1 MKSGIVIT
9 QPSMQKAMEFLT
21 WHDVAP
27 YRYWVGSKRGK
38 QEGLSAVSLE
48 IQFVG
53 QNPKPVSETEG
64 KLRARVASLSM
75 PNSTNIKVL
84 NSTVVRQIPW
94 GDLIASHS
102 SILAEN
108 LRTNNLK
115 IRSIDLA
122 KKEKAQVTLDDREK
136 KIIGANGADSI
147 LVAKVYADLC
157 SVSTTRVAQRTA
169 ETLGIDSDLVSMAL
183 RIARRNKW
191 LTSSGAGKS
200 GGELTTIGESI
211 FHFENG
217 VRREAF
223 FLSKRGK

>member
-9 QPSMQKAMEFLT
+9 QQSMQKAMEYLT
-21 WHDVAP
+21 WHDIAP

-53 QNPKPVSETEG
+53 NNPKPVSETEG

-75 PNSTNIKVL
+75 PTSNNIQVL
-84 NSTVVRQIPW
+84 NSTIMRQIPW
-94 GDLIASHS
+94 GELIASHS

-108 LRTNNLK
+108 IRINHLK
-115 IRSIDLA
+115 VRSIDSA
-122 KKEKAQVTLDDREK
+122 RKDKASIVLDEREM
-136 KIIGANGADSI
+136 KIIGANSADSI
-147 LVAKVYADLC
+147 LIAKIYADLC
-157 SVSTTRVAQRTA
+157 AVSTTRVAQRTA
-169 ETLGIDSDLVSMAL
+169 EALGIEVTLVSMAL

-200 GGELTTIGESI
+200 GGELTSIGETI
-211 FHFENG
+211 FQFENG
-217 VRREAF
+217 IRRESY
-223 FLSKRGK
+223 FLAKRGK

>member
-53 QNPKPVSETEG
+53 LNPKPVSETEG

-75 PNSTNIKVL
+75 PNMANMQVL

-115 IRSIDLA
+115 VRSIDSA
-122 KKEKAQVTLDDREK
+122 RKGKPAVRLDEREE
-136 KIIGANGADSI
+136 KIIGANGADAI
-147 LVAKVYADLC
+147 LIAKIYADLC
-157 SVSTTRVAQRTA
+157 VVSTNRVAQRTA
-169 ETLGIDSDLVSMAL
+169 EMLGIESDLVSMAL

-191 LTSSGAGKS
+191 LTSSGAGIS
-200 GGELTTIGESI
+200 GGELTPLGEDM

-217 VRREAF
+217 DRREAF
-223 FLSKRGK
+223 FLAKRGK

>member
-38 QEGLSAVSLE
+38 QEGISAVSLE

-75 PNSTNIKVL
+75 PNLANIQVL
-84 NSTVVRQIPW
+84 NSTVMRQIPW

-115 IRSIDLA
+115 VRSIDSA
-122 KKEKAQVTLDDREK
+122 RKEKPAVRLDDRE
-136 KIIGANGADSI
+136 
-147 LVAKVYADLC
+147 
-157 SVSTTRVAQRTA
+157 
-169 ETLGIDSDLVSMAL
+169 
-183 RIARRNKW
+183 
-191 LTSSGAGKS
+191 
-200 GGELTTIGESI
+200 
-211 FHFENG
+211 
-217 VRREAF
+217 
-223 FLSKRGK
+223 

>member
-38 QEGLSAVSLE
+38 QDGLSAVSLE

-53 QNPKPVSETEG
+53 PNPKPVSETEG
-64 KLRARVASLSM
+64 KLRAKVASLSM
-75 PNSTNIKVL
+75 PNTANMQVL
-84 NSTVVRQIPW
+84 NSTVIRQIPW
-94 GDLIASHS
+94 GDLISSHS

-108 LRTNNLK
+108 LRSNNLK
-115 IRSIDLA
+115 VRSIDSA
-122 KKEKAQVTLDDREK
+122 RKEKVPVVLDDREK
-136 KIIGANGADSI
+136 KIIGANSADSI
-147 LVAKVYADLC
+147 LIAKVYADLC
-157 SVSTTRVAQRTA
+157 AVSTTRVAQRTA

-200 GGELTTIGESI
+200 GGELTSIGESI

-217 VRREAF
+217 IRREAY
-223 FLSKRGK
+223 FLAKRGK

>member
-75 PNSTNIKVL
+75 PNLANIQVL
-84 NSTVVRQIPW
+84 NSTVMRQIPW

-115 IRSIDLA
+115 VRSIDSA
-122 KKEKAQVTLDDREK
+122 RKTKPAVRLDDREER
-136 KIIGANGADSI
+136 IIGANGPDAI
-147 LVAKVYADLC
+147 LIAKVYADLC
-157 SVSTTRVAQRTA
+157 VVSTNRVAQRTG
-169 ETLGIDSDLVSMAL
+169 EILEIDSDLVSMAL

-200 GGELTTIGESI
+200 GGELTPHGEDT
-211 FHFENG
+211 FHMENG

-223 FLSKRGK
+223 FLAKRGK

>member
-21 WHDVAP
+21 WHDVVP

-38 QEGLSAVSLE
+38 QEGLSAVTLE

-53 QNPKPVSETEG
+53 LNPKPVSETEG
-64 KLRARVASLSM
+64 KLRAKVASLSM
-75 PNSTNIKVL
+75 PNTANMRVL

-94 GDLIASHS
+94 GELITSHS

-108 LRTNNLK
+108 LRTSNLK
-115 IRSIDLA
+115 VRSIDSA
-122 KKEKAQVTLDDREK
+122 RKVSAPVVLDDREK
-136 KIIGANGADSI
+136 KIIGANSADSI
-147 LVAKVYADLC
+147 LIAKVYADLC
-157 SVSTTRVAQRTA
+157 AVSTTRVAQRTA
-169 ETLGIDSDLVSMAL
+169 ETLDIDPDLVSMAL

-200 GGELTTIGESI
+200 GGELTPIGESI

-217 VRREAF
+217 IRREAF

>member
-75 PNSTNIKVL
+75 PNSTNIQVL

-115 IRSIDLA
+115 SQFFTSKMGFAVKHSFFQSEGNRCLVLENVERNGLLVGIAQTKLLQ
-122 KKEKAQVTLDDREK
+122 KKVVFQRE
-136 KIIGANGADSI
+136 IQPCNSQ
-147 LVAKVYADLC
+147 
-157 SVSTTRVAQRTA
+157 SVW
-169 ETLGIDSDLVSMAL
+169 
-183 RIARRNKW
+183 K
-191 LTSSGAGKS
+191 
-200 GGELTTIGESI
+200 
-211 FHFENG
+211 
-217 VRREAF
+217 
-223 FLSKRGK
+223 

>member
-38 QEGLSAVSLE
+38 QDGLSAVSLE

-53 QNPKPVSETEG
+53 PNPKPVSETEG
-64 KLRARVASLSM
+64 KLRAKVASLSM
-75 PNSTNIKVL
+75 PNTANLQVL

-94 GDLIASHS
+94 GDLISSHS

-115 IRSIDLA
+115 VRSIDSA
-122 KKEKAQVTLDDREK
+122 RKEKVPVVLDDREK
-136 KIIGANGADSI
+136 KIIGANSADSI
-147 LVAKVYADLC
+147 LIAKVYADLC
-157 SVSTTRVAQRTA
+157 DVSTTRVSQRTA
-169 ETLGIDSDLVSMAL
+169 DTLGIDPDLVSMAL

-200 GGELTTIGESI
+200 GGELTSIGESV
-211 FHFENG
+211 FYFENG
-217 VRREAF
+217 IRREAF
-223 FLSKRGK
+223 FLAKRGR

>member
-9 QPSMQKAMEFLT
+9 QSSMQKAMEFLT

-53 QNPKPVSETEG
+53 PNPKPVSETEG
-64 KLRARVASLSM
+64 KLRAKVASLSM
-75 PNSTNIKVL
+75 PNAANMQVL

-94 GDLIASHS
+94 GDLISSHS

-108 LRTNNLK
+108 LRSNNLK
-115 IRSIDLA
+115 VRSIDSA
-122 KKEKAQVTLDDREK
+122 RKEKVPVVLDDREK
-136 KIIGANGADSI
+136 KIIGANSADSI
-147 LVAKVYADLC
+147 LIAKVYADLC
-157 SVSTTRVAQRTA
+157 DVSTTRVAQRTA
-169 ETLGIDSDLVSMAL
+169 DTLGIDPDLVSMAL

-200 GGELTTIGESI
+200 GGELTSIGESV
-211 FHFENG
+211 FYFENG
-217 VRREAF
+217 IRREAF
-223 FLSKRGK
+223 FLAKRGR

>member
-38 QEGLSAVSLE
+38 QDGLSAVSLE

-53 QNPKPVSETEG
+53 PNPKPVSETEG
-64 KLRARVASLSM
+64 KLRAKVASLSM
-75 PNSTNIKVL
+75 PNTANMQVL
-84 NSTVVRQIPW
+84 NSTVIRQIPW
-94 GDLIASHS
+94 GDLISSHS

-108 LRTNNLK
+108 LRSNNLK
-115 IRSIDLA
+115 VRSIDSA
-122 KKEKAQVTLDDREK
+122 RKEKVPVVLDDREK
-136 KIIGANGADSI
+136 KIIGANSADSI
-147 LVAKVYADLC
+147 LIAKVYADLC
-157 SVSTTRVAQRTA
+157 DVSTTRVAQRTA
-169 ETLGIDSDLVSMAL
+169 DTLGIDPDLVSMAL

-200 GGELTTIGESI
+200 GGELTSIGESV
-211 FHFENG
+211 FYFENG
-217 VRREAF
+217 IRREAF
-223 FLSKRGK
+223 FLAKRGR